1 MDNAAWVADATEMIY
16 INKIE
21 DRSGFD
27 NAGLQPE
34 SWSLF
39 KAARGHGLR
48 GHYRPDRL
56 EQEPGLLPLIQTG
69 KSGVP
74 AVMRYSCPRLYRR
87 RLVRKLILHVQV
99 L

>member
-16 INKIE
+16 IINLE

-27 NAGLQPE
+27 NAGLQPK

-39 KAARGHGLR
+39 KVVRAHGLR

-56 EQEPGLLPLIQTG
+56 EREPGVLPLIQ
-69 KSGVP
+69 
-74 AVMRYSCPRLYRR
+74 
-87 RLVRKLILHVQV
+87 
-99 L
+99 